1 MTPLHFDGCFGWYHA
16 AAGPRAVVLCNAVGH
31 EALWTHA
38 GLARLAERLA
48 AQGVPVLRFDYP
60 GTGDS
65 RDAADSGEGSDGAA
79 PASCVDACVAS
90 IGQAGNLLRRLSGAR
105 EIVLLGVRGGAAL
118 AALAAARR
126 AGGLDVAGLALLAPA
141 ASGRMLMREMRMI
154 AQTWRSLAG
163 RAVTEDEA
171 SAPAPEGADILGIHF
186 TAADIA
192 AFARIDLLAAARAP
206 APRIFIAGAGPGEAL
221 PRRYAALGAQVSTVP
236 FPEVLGWLQDP
247 LHGTPPEATF
257 AAVAGWLAAMAPAGD
272 PAADMAADVAGDSAG
287 AAVPAVAPCLR
298 AAAWVET
305 PARFG
310 QGLFGMLCEPRA
322 QRPGRPAVLINN
334 AGGTHHVGAGRGGVM
349 LARRLAEHGVAS
361 FRIDVRGIGDASVGA
376 QAIKEAVPADPEGY
390 RDAVA
395 ACDWL
400 QARGH
405 GEVVVFGV
413 SYGANVSLHA
423 AAAHPGVVGAVLVNL
438 QRLMRRETFT
448 RPRWLIHGR
457 SAPTAEEG
465 MPGTD
470 AASVLPKPPPAEQ
483 REIEALLRTLDARG
497 TVLRLLFGPEDPGPY
512 ELARFFGPRLE
523 GLAGFGMLQI
533 ETVEGLDHGML
544 NPPGRAR
551 VIDYCVGL
559 LAGALHPGADLP
571 VRLRRAAA
579 PWRNPPG
586 CRGRC
591 G

>member
-1 MTPLHFDGCFGWYHA
+1 MRPLHFDGCFGWYHA
-16 AAGPRAVVLCNAVGH
+16 ATGARAVVLCNAVGH

-65 RDAADSGEGSDGAA
+65 ADAVAAADRVEDGAGA
-79 PASCVDACVAS
+79 PANCVDACVAS

-126 AGGLDVAGLALLAPA
+126 AGGLDVAGLALLAPV

-163 RAVTEDEA
+163 RAVTAAADA
-171 SAPAPEGADILGIHF
+171 APVSAPAGADILGIHF
-186 TAADIA
+186 TAADLE
-192 AFARIDLLAAARAP
+192 AFSRIDLCAAASAP
-206 APRIFIAGAGPGEAL
+206 APRVFIAGAGPDEAL
-221 PRRYAALGAQVSTVP
+221 PRHYAALGAQVSTVP
-236 FPEVLGWLQDP
+236 FPEVVGWLQDP
-247 LHGTPPEATF
+247 LHGTPPDATF
-257 AAVAGWLAAMAPAGD
+257 AAVAGWLAGMAPA
-272 PAADMAADVAGDSAG
+272 AGRAEARAGEGIG
-287 AAVPAVAPCLR
+287 AAGVAPCLR

-305 PARFG
+305 PVRFG
-310 QGLFGMLCEPRA
+310 QGLFGMLCEPRGEW
-322 QRPGRPAVLINN
+322 PGRPAVLINN

-349 LARRLAEHGVAS
+349 LARRLAERGVAS
-361 FRIDVRGIGDASVGA
+361 LRIDVRGIGDASIGA
-376 QAIKEAVPADPEGY
+376 QAIKDAVPADPEGY
-390 RDAVA
+390 LDAIA

-400 QARGH
+400 QARGY

-413 SYGANVSLHA
+413 SYGANVGLHA
-423 AAAHPGVVGAVLVNL
+423 AGAHPGVVGAVLVNL
-438 QRLMRRETFT
+438 QRLLRRETFT

-465 MPGTD
+465 VPGTD
-470 AASVLPKPPPAEQ
+470 AASVLPRPAPAEQ
-483 REIEALLRTLDARG
+483 QEIEALLRKLEARG

-533 ETVEGLDHGML
+533 ETIEGLDHGML

-551 VIDYCVGL
+551 VIGYCVDL
-559 LAGALHPGADLP
+559 LSGALHPGADLP
-571 VRLRRAAA
+571 ARLRRAAQ
-579 PWRNPPG
+579 PWRGMPG